1 MVAALLILA
10 VGHGQSIDP
19 FPRAYSSLA
28 LQSDRVG
35 PLFLQPLRQ
44 ASNHASRTTLLRSD
58 HFAGMA
64 ECNRVSL
71 ADVVLRLEGGSS
83 LVCHCTRAK
92 FSAAVIPAPRLA
104 YHNQTST
111 LKADHEKSI
120 SETFTDD
127 YEQIFQFDEQQ
138 QPIQAQPLCL
148 PFNAESRWSFLNY
161 PKTFSEDSSPSLSWS
176 SSSDS
181 MTSVTSLD
189 EAMLSLS
196 SSDSEEEDS
205 QKARTLVQATI
216 IPVQDAM
223 RYFGFHFLP
232 TNDDSTITSTEIISH
247 QKDKQSAADQY
258 YKSKKQLNHLLC
270 DKKEMTNGDWLIHL
284 AKRGACDVVVDAL
297 CGDGE
302 LAVQLAQSCRKV
314 IAIDSDPMKIKQAQ
328 QRAEMSCVTN
338 KIDFVL
344 GDFLQMK
351 THLVADAVF
360 LRLSNVNSIF
370 DEQVVCDLN
379 LFHGAELF
387 QQAKFV
393 SSNIVF
399 CLPSN
404 QDARQ
409 ILQLVGEG
417 EMELEQCCVEGHFS
431 AMAAYSGP
439 LFYQSR

>member
-1 MVAALLILA
+1 
-10 VGHGQSIDP
+10 
-19 FPRAYSSLA
+19 
-28 LQSDRVG
+28 
-35 PLFLQPLRQ
+35 
-44 ASNHASRTTLLRSD
+44 
-58 HFAGMA
+58 MA

-205 QKARTLVQATI
+205 QKARYDAVTVVEDTLNRLSISPPRQNGNSRNSSLSKTLVQATI

-270 DKKEMTNGDWLIHL
+270 DKKEMTNGDWLI
-284 AKRGACDVVVDAL
+284 
-297 CGDGE
+297 
-302 LAVQLAQSCRKV
+302 

-370 DEQVVCDLN
+370 DEQV
-379 LFHGAELF
+379 
-387 QQAKFV
+387 
-393 SSNIVF
+393 
-399 CLPSN
+399 
-404 QDARQ
+404 
-409 ILQLVGEG
+409 
-417 EMELEQCCVEGHFS
+417 
-431 AMAAYSGP
+431 
-439 LFYQSR
+439 

>member
-1 MVAALLILA
+1 
-10 VGHGQSIDP
+10 
-19 FPRAYSSLA
+19 
-28 LQSDRVG
+28 
-35 PLFLQPLRQ
+35 
-44 ASNHASRTTLLRSD
+44 
-58 HFAGMA
+58 MA

-104 YHNQTST
+104 YHNQTSA

-247 QKDKQSAADQY
+247 QKDKQTAADQL
-258 YKSKKQLNHLLC
+258 YKQSKKQLNHLMC

>member
-1 MVAALLILA
+1 
-10 VGHGQSIDP
+10 
-19 FPRAYSSLA
+19 
-28 LQSDRVG
+28 
-35 PLFLQPLRQ
+35 
-44 ASNHASRTTLLRSD
+44 
-58 HFAGMA
+58 MA

-104 YHNQTST
+104 YHNQTSA

-205 QKARTLVQATI
+205 QKARYDAVTVVEDTLNRLSISPPRQNGNSRNSSLSKTLVQATI

-247 QKDKQSAADQY
+247 QKDKQTAADQL
-258 YKSKKQLNHLLC
+258 YKQSKKQLNHLMC